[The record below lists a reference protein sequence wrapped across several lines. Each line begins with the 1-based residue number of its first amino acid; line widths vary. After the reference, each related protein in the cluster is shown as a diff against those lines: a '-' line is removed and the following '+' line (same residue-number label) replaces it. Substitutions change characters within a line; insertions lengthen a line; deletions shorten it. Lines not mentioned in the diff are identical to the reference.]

1 MTTVTAP
8 PDIYYY
14 TVNNPDDPD
23 AVAMTK
29 IRKAELLV
37 IERAMPADE
46 DFFDIA
52 STRFALSTGV
62 STSRAGD
69 LFATIAQLR
78 ELPRLYTVQHE
89 LFHLDLYR
97 LITIMKALAG
107 VEEEHLGVIDE
118 HLTDYLTPQ
127 APNQDL
133 PSAQKIKKKI
143 KAIRLLVEEDGGPAP
158 EQKTTFTV
166 SDQGDGTSEIYAQ
179 VDEIQ
184 GQAIKEAVQAH
195 AEATGSTQGEA
206 LADLIL
212 NHIDLKVVLNLYR
225 ATDLAHAPVWMSGPG
240 WVDEATGE
248 KWADRASRTQDMD
261 KVRGQQMTGH
271 DPSPAM
277 RAAVKGRDGGCGAP
291 GCGVSSQYC
300 DVDHRINF
308 ADGGPTSVFNLF
320 DLCRC
325 DHNGKTCERQRYLA
339 DPVSGVRITVYADG
353 TWAVTV
359 AEGPLTPGGA
369 RWAQTVS
376 QYRAARH
383 QRARD
388 KAAAAQAKAAEAA
401 EATRPPQEDEP
412 PF

>member
-69 LFATIAQLR
+69 LFATIEQLR
-78 ELPRLYTVQHE
+78 ELPRLHTLQHE

-97 LITIMKALAG
+97 LITITKALAG
-107 VEEEHLGVIDE
+107 LESEHLDLVDE
-118 HLTDYLTPQ
+118 HLTEYLTPQ

-143 KAIRLLVEEDGGPAP
+143 KAIRLLVDDDGEPDP
-158 EQKTTFTV
+158 VQPPSF
-166 SDQGDGTSEIYAQ
+166 SLNSHSDGTAELHAT

-184 GQAIKEAVQAH
+184 GQAIKDAVHAH
-195 AEATGSTQGEA
+195 AEATGMGQGEA

-212 NHIDLKVVLNLYR
+212 TKIDLKVVLNLYR

-248 KWADRASRTQDMD
+248 KWVATTTRIQDMD
-261 KVRGQQMTGH
+261 KVRGQAMTGH

-291 GCGVSSQYC
+291 GCGVASQYC

-308 ADGGPTSVFNLF
+308 ADGGPTSIFNLF

-325 DHNGKTCERQRYLA
+325 DHNAKTCERQRYVA
-339 DPVSGVRITVYADG
+339 DPVSGVRVTVYADG

-359 AEGPLTPGGA
+359 PEGPLTPGGA

-383 QRARD
+383 QRARER
-388 KAAAAQAKAAEAA
+388 AAAAKAKAT
-401 EATRPPQEDEP
+401 EATMPPQEDEP